1 MARQLSFSKYEQ
13 ELRPELR
20 QNLNIA
26 ESTEDVKKFFV
37 YTIQKLFGR
46 VLEGK
51 EAFTYEDIRLDP
63 QEQSGFIISEKL
75 LGDPDFATVWSNSDL
90 YNIVK
95 RIADAAGNRAGAR
108 SVHPVGRRL
117 EGTTLEQSRPF
128 LWGGSRSHA
137 ANTCRERAA
146 EKSNAARSARLRCGR
161 GRRPARRGPAADR
174 GERRALPS
182 AVVAPRASGSSA

>member
-51 EAFTYEDIRLDP
+51 EVFTYEDIRLDP
-63 QEQSGFIISEKL
+63 QEQSGFRIGVEQQ
-75 LGDPDFATVWSNSDL
+75 GDMAL
-90 YNIVK
+90 
-95 RIADAAGNRAGAR
+95 AAIGK
-108 SVHPVGRRL
+108 P
-117 EGTTLEQSRPF
+117 
-128 LWGGSRSHA
+128 
-137 ANTCRERAA
+137 
-146 EKSNAARSARLRCGR
+146 
-161 GRRPARRGPAADR
+161 
-174 GERRALPS
+174 
-182 AVVAPRASGSSA
+182 

>member
-51 EAFTYEDIRLDP
+51 EAFQYEDIQLTP
-63 QEQSGFIISEKL
+63 LEQSGFIISDKL
-75 LGDPDFATVWSNSDL
+75 LGDSEFAEVWQNSDL
-90 YNIVK
+90 SNIVK
-95 RIADAAGNRAGAR
+95 RIADSASNR
-108 SVHPVGRRL
+108 HKHL
-117 EGTTLEQSRPF
+117 QK
-128 LWGGSRSHA
+128 
-137 ANTCRERAA
+137 N
-146 EKSNAARSARLRCGR
+146 
-161 GRRPARRGPAADR
+161 PAKTEAKIFQ
-174 GERRALPS
+174 
-182 AVVAPRASGSSA
+182 AP

>member
-1 MARQLSFSKYEQ
+1 MVKNINNQAIRSIAMARQLSFSKYEQ

-37 YTIQKLFGR
+37 YTIQKLFGK

-63 QEQSGFIISEKL
+63 QEQSGFIISDRL
-75 LGDPDFATVWSNSDL
+75 LSDPEFTAVWVNSDL

-95 RIADAAGNRAGAR
+95 RLADAASNR
-108 SVHPVGRRL
+108 HKHL
-117 EGTTLEQSRPF
+117 EK
-128 LWGGSRSHA
+128 
-137 ANTCRERAA
+137 N
-146 EKSNAARSARLRCGR
+146 
-161 GRRPARRGPAADR
+161 PAKTEAKICQ
-174 GERRALPS
+174 
-182 AVVAPRASGSSA
+182 AP

>member
-63 QEQSGFIISEKL
+63 QQQSGFIISDKL
-75 LGDPDFATVWSNSDL
+75 LGDPEFAALWRNSDL
-90 YNIVK
+90 SNIVK
-95 RIADAAGNRAGAR
+95 RIADAAGNR
-108 SVHPVGRRL
+108 HKHL
-117 EGTTLEQSRPF
+117 QK
-128 LWGGSRSHA
+128 
-137 ANTCRERAA
+137 N
-146 EKSNAARSARLRCGR
+146 
-161 GRRPARRGPAADR
+161 PAKTEAKICQ
-174 GERRALPS
+174 
-182 AVVAPRASGSSA
+182 AP

>member
-51 EAFTYEDIRLDP
+51 EAFKYEDIRLDP
-63 QEQSGFIISEKL
+63 QEQSGFIISDKL
-75 LGDPDFATVWSNSDL
+75 LGDPDFEAVWRNSDL
-90 YNIVK
+90 SNIVK
-95 RIADAAGNRAGAR
+95 RIADAAGNR
-108 SVHPVGRRL
+108 HKHL
-117 EGTTLEQSRPF
+117 QK
-128 LWGGSRSHA
+128 
-137 ANTCRERAA
+137 N
-146 EKSNAARSARLRCGR
+146 
-161 GRRPARRGPAADR
+161 PAKTEAKIFQ
-174 GERRALPS
+174 
-182 AVVAPRASGSSA
+182 AP